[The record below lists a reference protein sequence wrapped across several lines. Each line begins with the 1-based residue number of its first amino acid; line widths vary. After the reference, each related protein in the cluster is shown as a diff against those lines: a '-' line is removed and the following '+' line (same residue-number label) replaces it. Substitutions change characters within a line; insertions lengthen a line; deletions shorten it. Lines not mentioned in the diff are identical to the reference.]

1 MTIQQMMLAG
11 SGLLEFNV
19 TIAADTTNYNLL
31 TVLMAAPYNWDNLAP
46 ARVTVTINSAVQVS
60 STSTGTPAFTTG
72 SFVANSLLYI
82 INTGSIKGKGGAGG
96 AGGSVNY
103 PFSTNPGSSGNQGG
117 VALNIASTLSGKVTI
132 TNGSG
137 EIFGGGGGGGG
148 GGCAL
153 FQGGGKDNGWAI
165 GGAGGGGGAGT
176 GAGALGGVA
185 TGEDVNYN
193 GLPGSSGTTSAGGAG
208 GAQFC
213 GVQCNGAGGAG
224 GGFGAV
230 GVVGGNGY
238 TESGGAAGG
247 AGNAIALNGGSSP
260 TFISGNDGT
269 HVKGAVS

>member
-19 TIAADTTNYNLL
+19 TIAADTTDYNLL
-31 TVLMAAPYNWDNLAP
+31 TVLQAGPYNWNNLNP

-82 INTGSIKGKGGAGG
+82 INNGSIKGKGGAGG
-96 AGGSVNY
+96 VGVNDSPPYTTPAAGN
-103 PFSTNPGSSGNQGG
+103 GG
-117 VALNIASTLSGKVTI
+117 TALSIASTLSGKVTI

-148 GGCAL
+148 GGSAL
-153 FQGGGKDNGWAI
+153 FQGGGKDNGWDI
-165 GGAGGGGGAGT
+165 GGGGGGGGAGT
-176 GAGALGGVA
+176 GAGGLGGDA
-185 TGEDVNYN
+185 IYGDVNYN

-213 GVQCNGAGGAG
+213 GLECNGAGGAG

-238 TESGGAAGG
+238 SNTGGLAGG

>member
-11 SGLLEFNV
+11 SGLREFSV

-46 ARVTVTINSAVQVS
+46 ARVTVTINSAVQVT
-60 STSTGTPAFTTG
+60 STSTATPAFTTG

-82 INTGSIKGKGGAGG
+82 INNGSIKGKGGAGG
-96 AGGSVNY
+96 VGVNDSPPYTTPAAGN
-103 PFSTNPGSSGNQGG
+103 GG
-117 VALNIASTLSGKVTI
+117 TALSIASTLSGKVTI

-148 GGCAL
+148 GGSAMFNTGSGKSL
-153 FQGGGKDNGWAI
+153 TSWHIGGG
-165 GGAGGGGGAGT
+165 GGGGGAGT
-176 GAGALGGVA
+176 GAGGLGGDA
-185 TGEDVNYN
+185 IYGDSNYN
-193 GLPGSSGTTSAGGAG
+193 GLPGSAGTTLVGGAG
-208 GAQFC
+208 GAQYC
-213 GVQCNGAGGAG
+213 LAECNGAGGAG
-224 GGFGAV
+224 GGFGAA

-238 TESGGAAGG
+238 SNNGGLAGG

>member
-31 TVLMAAPYNWDNLAP
+31 TVLQAAPYNWNNVNP
-46 ARVTVTINSAVQVS
+46 ARVTVTINSAVQVT
-60 STSTGTPAFTTG
+60 STSTATPAFTTG

-82 INTGSIKGKGGAGG
+82 INTGSIKGKGGAAGNGG
-96 AGGSVNY
+96 NAVWNGSESPGTAGAAGG
-103 PFSTNPGSSGNQGG
+103 T
-117 VALNIASTLSGKVTI
+117 ALSIASSLSGKVTI

-148 GGCAL
+148 GNGL
-153 FQGGGKDNGWAI
+153 NYYTGSGKDTYENSE
-165 GGAGGGGGAGT
+165 GGSGGGGGAGT
-176 GAGALGGVA
+176 GAGGLGGSGSNA
-185 TGEDVNYN
+185 NPNNYN
-193 GLPGSSGTTSAGGAG
+193 GDSGDAGTTSAGGAG
-208 GAQFC
+208 GL
-213 GVQCNGAGGAG
+213 GTGDGNAGGNG

-230 GVVGGNGY
+230 GAAGN
-238 TESGGAAGG
+238 TGGAGG
-247 AGNAIALNGGSSP
+247 AAGNAIALNGGSAP